1 MVPSCASR
9 ARWLSGAPAAPSAL
23 SVPSA
28 PELEVGGDEVEVGGD
43 EEEVGGD
50 GVEVGGVEQG
60 DISAWSG

>member
-28 PELEVGGDEVEVGGD
+28 PELEVGGDEVEVGGMT
-43 EEEVGGD
+43 
-50 GVEVGGVEQG
+50 
-60 DISAWSG
+60 SGA